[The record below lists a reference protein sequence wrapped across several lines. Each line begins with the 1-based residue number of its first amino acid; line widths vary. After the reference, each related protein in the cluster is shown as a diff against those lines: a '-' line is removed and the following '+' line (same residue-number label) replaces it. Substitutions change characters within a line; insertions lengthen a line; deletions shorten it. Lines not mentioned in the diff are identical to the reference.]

1 MQKLVEEA
9 PSPILDD
16 ETRREMGNAAVCSES
31 QIMKMRE
38 QLSLYMI

>member
-16 ETRREMGNAAVCSES
+16 ETRREMGNAAVRAASC
-31 QIMKMRE
+31 K
-38 QLSLYMI
+38 L